1 VKVATLGATLE
12 AEGVAVLVL
21 ELSSLTSS
29 AYALLESM
37 ATLATAAA
45 ATLNLILNAEC
56 CLKHGYDGDADA
68 REK

>member
-1 VKVATLGATLE
+1 
-12 AEGVAVLVL
+12 VL
-21 ELSSLTSS
+21 ELSALTSS